1 MNIKKTVYVY
11 FFISLFISV
20 FTCFLCYTSIQKT
33 KKIVVNKEKVQILEQ
48 NNGGYIYFID
58 NAERVNKKIFVE
70 GWLLKKNED
79 NFKLNRIVVLE
90 DSKKNFYKIFTKS
103 VIRPGITEYFKNE
116 KNYNNTGL
124 QAKGKINRKMAPPF
138 KIYFLIKE
146 KNKELLLD
154 TGKIIN

>member
-20 FTCFLCYTSIQKT
+20 FTCFLFYTSIQKT

-48 NNGGYIYFID
+48 
-58 NAERVNKKIFVE
+58 NKKIFVE

>member
-20 FTCFLCYTSIQKT
+20 FTCFLFYTSIQKT

-90 DSKKNFYKIFTKS
+90 DSKKNFYKIF
-103 VIRPGITEYFKNE
+103 KNE